1 MIRVHVHSIH
11 GGPTSPHVCSL
22 PGCSAHFVFTCI
34 SSKIHV
40 LCTCIIH
47 AGMSIEDVREYER
60 KLHDET
66 NQKVLD
72 GLEIPDSK
80 PDT

>member
-1 MIRVHVHSIH
+1 MYMYMACTEGQQAQNNMS
-11 GGPTSPHVCSL
+11 TVCL
-22 PGCSAHFVFTCI
+22 VARTLCFHMH

-40 LCTCIIH
+40 LHVIHVH
-47 AGMSIEDVREYER
+47 AGMSIEDVRKYER